1 MSYNLPRL
9 TELELRYPFI
19 PQSRMFFESIPI
31 EDGLA
36 SREVIRQAESRL
48 LNALGRASYE
58 PHLSELVEFSSFF
71 AAAIVASQDGY
82 LTAKYASR
90 EGERSKGHFVGQN
103 SGSKVAIVVA
113 CFGTHIGVLEGEGFE
128 LRQRQPSYS
137 LNFED
142 YLTLVTKA
150 GLSKSS
156 RWKLAR
162 QPLEGGIVYMSDNT
176 LNDLFGEC
184 AQSAVAEGTK
194 NLRRAVFPKSL
205 IQVRNDILRF
215 VPVQKPRSSRGYA
228 YVDELLKRPVSDGRH
243 RLIWLVLAPYLINV
257 RKLEDTEA
265 IEKLREFVSVAGET
279 RDLRRFVEYQVRRA
293 RRNGLMPPT
302 LSTLKAEHPDIYF
315 LLPPAALTT
324 EIKSKNPKPHGNG

>member
-9 TELELRYPFI
+9 TELELGYPFI
-19 PQSRMFFESIPI
+19 PQSRTFFESIPI

-36 SREVIRQAESRL
+36 SKEVIRQAESRL
-48 LNALGRASYE
+48 LNALGRARYE

-82 LTAKYASR
+82 LTAKFASR
-90 EGERSKGHFVGQN
+90 EGERSKGHFVGQS
-103 SGSKVAIVVA
+103 SGSKVAIVEA
-113 CFGTHIGVLEGEGFE
+113 CFGIHIGVHEGEGFE

-142 YLTLVTKA
+142 YLALVAKA
-150 GLSKSS
+150 GLSKGS

-162 QPLEGGIVYMSDNT
+162 QPLEGGIVYLSDNT

-205 IQVRNDILRF
+205 
-215 VPVQKPRSSRGYA
+215 
-228 YVDELLKRPVSDGRH
+228 
-243 RLIWLVLAPYLINV
+243 
-257 RKLEDTEA
+257 T
-265 IEKLREFVSVAGET
+265 
-279 RDLRRFVEYQVRRA
+279 
-293 RRNGLMPPT
+293 
-302 LSTLKAEHPDIYF
+302 
-315 LLPPAALTT
+315 
-324 EIKSKNPKPHGNG
+324 

>member
-1 MSYNLPRL
+1 
-9 TELELRYPFI
+9 
-19 PQSRMFFESIPI
+19 
-31 EDGLA
+31 
-36 SREVIRQAESRL
+36 
-48 LNALGRASYE
+48 
-58 PHLSELVEFSSFF
+58 
-71 AAAIVASQDGY
+71 
-82 LTAKYASR
+82 
-90 EGERSKGHFVGQN
+90 
-103 SGSKVAIVVA
+103 VVA

>member
-19 PQSRMFFESIPI
+19 PQSRTFFESIPI

-36 SREVIRQAESRL
+36 SSEVIRQTQSRL
-48 LNALGRASYE
+48 LSALGRVSYE

-82 LTAKYASR
+82 LTSKFASK
-90 EGERSKGHFVGQN
+90 EGERSKAHFLGQD
-103 SGSKVAIVVA
+103 GGAKVAIMEA
-113 CFGTHIGVLEGEGFE
+113 CFGARVGILEGESPE
-128 LRQRQPSYS
+128 LRQRQPSYTVK
-137 LNFED
+137 FED

-150 GLSKSS
+150 GLSKNP

-162 QPLEGGIVYMSDNT
+162 QPLQGGIVYLSDNT

-205 IQVRNDILRF
+205 IDVRNDVLRF
-215 VPVQKPRSSRGYA
+215 VPVQKPKSSKGYA
-228 YVDELLKRPVSDGRH
+228 YVDELLKHPVSDGRH

-257 RKLEDTEA
+257 KKLEDGEA

-279 RDLRRFVEYQVRRA
+279 RDLKRFVEYQVRRV

-302 LSTLKAEHPDIYF
+302 LSTLKAEHPDIYS
-315 LLPPAALTT
+315 LLPPAVLTT
-324 EIKSKNPKPHGNG
+324 EIKSKTPQAARK